1 MPRISPHVGK
11 RISTAAAIFS
21 GKSPTTILVYIVE
34 KGTTIA
40 GVSLPVAPQRTVGT
54 ALPVDDLNRGLD
66 LKAIISGLTPP
77 EPPQLWLID
86 MARERLHPVVPS

>member
-54 ALPVDDLNRGLD
+54 ALPVDVLNRSLD
-66 LKAIISGLTPP
+66 LKAAISGRTSFVEIHLHF
-77 EPPQLWLID
+77 LW
-86 MARERLHPVVPS
+86 MWG